1 MLMACGAWAEGT
13 RQGHWTG
20 SSCGLGC
27 RQETV
32 SVSGPAIM
40 MLLGPG
46 SFVFY
51 HSVCPHTA
59 WEALKALGL
68 AP

>member
-1 MLMACGAWAEGT
+1 MHGQKALGKAIGQEVP
-13 RQGHWTG
+13 
-20 SSCGLGC
+20 CGLGC